1 MATLILFLL
10 AVGIFTAWAAGVYLF
25 PFRACRKCGG
35 TGRKI
40 RKSNRAHF
48 ALCNRCAGTGR
59 TQRPGSRLV
68 HRAVL
73 SARTEL
79 ARQRAERRDQRAAA
93 RAAAP
98 MPTRPGFRTRSH

>member
-1 MATLILFLL
+1 MAILILFLL
-10 AVGIFTAWAAGVYLF
+10 ALGAAAVWAAGVYLF

-40 RKSNRAHF
+40 RKSNRSHF

-59 TQRPGSRLV
+59 VQRPGSRLV
-68 HRAVL
+68 HRAAL

-79 ARQRAERRDQRAAA
+79 ARQRAERRDQKAAD

-98 MPTRPGFRTRSH
+98 MPTRP